1 MKHWYTADPHFGHK
15 NILHYCDRPFEN
27 TDDMDAALLQNLQDC
42 VMQDDHLWIIG
53 DFYCGKKNKDAALL
67 NALFN
72 SIPGQKHLIIGNHDH
87 SSVKRLPWASIHD
100 LFEMSDG
107 ETKLVLCHYPL
118 LSWNGDH
125 HGSLHLFGHVHDK
138 WQGTNKSINVGVD
151 LWDYKPTDLEAIKQR
166 SKTLPP
172 LKLWGK

>member
-87 SSVKRLPWASIHD
+87 SSVKRLPWASIHA
-100 LFEMSDG
+100 LFELSDG

-166 SKTLPP
+166 AKTLPP